1 MLTAFTLFIV
11 KRAVSKMNHSLTFF
25 SSQRPWVFE
34 VLDVQ
39 IFVEGVV
46 TLQNYSE
53 NWPRVLNSW
62 GWGCWF
68 EWSQWEPLR
77 QIWFCSLLTWFQ
89 LIHLLIN
96 MAIVIVLRKPVFY
109 QSLFQFKKQS
119 TLKNARY
126 LF

>member
-68 EWSQWEPLR
+68 EWSQWDL
-77 QIWFCSLLTWFQ
+77 
-89 LIHLLIN
+89 
-96 MAIVIVLRKPVFY
+96 VLFPVDLVSTHSFTHKHGHRHSTQKASVLSISFPIQKTIY
-109 QSLFQFKKQS
+109 LKKC
-119 TLKNARY
+119 
-126 LF
+126 